1 MLVKFRT
8 DSKRLDEPF
17 TFRVQLKVA
26 SNKETGTDDKECVQ
40 LPGEMIEKF
49 TQLSPRALIFARLL
63 LNCQSYWIPLST
75 ACKNR
80 EQKSGSLYCNGRRS
94 SPLRV
99 PKPAKPTTKRY

>member
-8 DSKRLDEPF
+8 DSNRLDEPF

-26 SNKETGTDDKECVQ
+26 SNKTTGTDDKECVQ

-94 SPLRV
+94 SALGV
-99 PKPAKPTTKRY
+99 PKPAKHTTKRY